1 LLECV
6 LTVLHF
12 GMIGGYTK
20 TDETVGHRQL
30 LIHVDDG
37 ILDLVHKAVR
47 RVEPRGTRA
56 DDGNAE
62 GFT

>member
-1 LLECV
+1 
-6 LTVLHF
+6 
-12 GMIGGYTK
+12 MIGGHTK

-47 RVEPRGTRA
+47 RVEPRRTRA